1 MKIKIL
7 FILFLLV
14 PFFLP
19 GQNTE
24 LNRKLEGLD
33 RIGDIMK
40 VVDQHYAEIEAGER
54 ERTDEMP
61 YKHWAR
67 WALFMSARTAP
78 GGKLVNVDQAIRKAT
93 KTYQKK
99 NRSNAGNWNFIG
111 PQSIS
116 GTNGS
121 AIGIGRVDRIA
132 FHPTNPNILYIGTP
146 SGGLW
151 KSTNGGSSWTPLT
164 DNFPSVSV
172 SGIVVSHANPNTIYI
187 LTGDGDGNGG
197 FQFAAGYRRSSAG
210 AFVSYDAGTYWHA
223 LAPLP
228 IEEEYLGYQLVQHP
242 SDANILLAATS
253 RGIFRTNNAGGSWD
267 SVLVGR
273 TYEIKFRP
281 GNANYVYAT
290 QSGAFYR
297 SLNAGVTWT
306 EITNFDISML
316 SGRVALAISN
326 GQPNRVY
333 ILSGWNNEST
343 TFGGVYVSYNSG
355 TSFTRQCFTPNIV
368 TAGCDGNGGND
379 QSSYDLALGVSH
391 VNSDKLIAGG
401 VATWGSVNAGVSW
414 SNLHSTGCGAYTTS
428 TGFVHD
434 DIHDIE
440 YHPLTGEV
448 FVCTDG
454 GLNKSANDGQDWVS
468 LSDGIATSQIYHMAG
483 SLADVDNMIIGLQDN
498 GIKRRNANTNVWDN
512 VNTGDG
518 FDCVYNVNSSTTG
531 YYSSNNKIF
540 RFTNN
545 GASWSEKTP
554 SGPRRMFPRVQVH
567 NTLAGFVLAGY
578 DSLWRSTNYGAT
590 WTNEIINGNWDV
602 ERCPNNDSR
611 FYVAGGASAFATPGN
626 MWRSDDTGLNWTRI
640 SGNTGYP
647 TADLRITD
655 IDVRPTNSA
664 HVYFTLGGFGDG
676 EKVYVSFNSGAS
688 WINLSGSLPNV
699 PVNAI
704 LVDQNGNMYIGTDI
718 GVFYRGAGMGDWV
731 PYWNRLPIVPVSDLE
746 LYESEN
752 LIRAS
757 TFGRGVWQ
765 SDLYSI
771 CPPLWVIAS
780 DIQGHKYYESSDW
793 ITCNKTIYGGQNTDV
808 VFKAGN
814 HIILSKGFQVGKGNR
829 FRGYTAP
836 CGVADIEEE

>member
-7 FILFLLV
+7 FTLLLLV

-33 RIGDIMK
+33 RIGDIME
-40 VVDQHYAEIEAGER
+40 VVDQHYAEIQNGLR

-93 KTYQKK
+93 KTYYQK

-132 FHPTNPNILYIGTP
+132 FHPTDPNILYIGTP

-151 KSTNGGSSWTPLT
+151 KSTNGGGSWTPLT

-187 LTGDGDGNGG
+187 LTGDGDGSGG
-197 FQFAAGYRRSSAG
+197 FQFSAGYRRSSAG
-210 AFVSYDAGTYWHA
+210 AFVSYDAGTNWFP

-228 IEEEYLGYQLVQHP
+228 ISGTYLGYQLVQNP
-242 SDANILLAATS
+242 DDASNLLAATS
-253 RGIFRTNNAGGSWD
+253 HGIFQTTNAGGSWD
-267 SVLVGR
+267 TVLLGR

-297 SLNAGVTWT
+297 SLDAGLTWT
-306 EITNFDISML
+306 EILNFDISML
-316 SGRVALAISN
+316 AGRVALAVSN

-333 ILSGWNNEST
+333 LLSGWNNEST
-343 TFGGVYVSYNSG
+343 TFGGLYISNNSG
-355 TSFTRQCFTPNIV
+355 FSFTRQCFSPNIV
-368 TAGCDGNGGND
+368 CAGCAGTGGKD
-379 QSSYDLALGVSH
+379 QTAYDLALAVSH
-391 VNSDKLIAGG
+391 VSPSKLIAGG
-401 VATWGSVNAGVSW
+401 VATWGSIDAGVSW
-414 SNLHSTGCGAYTTS
+414 SNVHGIRCGDFTTS
-428 TGFVHD
+428 TGYVHD
-434 DIHDIE
+434 DIHDVE

-448 FVCTDG
+448 FLCTDG

-468 LSDGIATSQIYHMAG
+468 LSDGIAISQIYHMAG
-483 SLADVDNMIIGLQDN
+483 SLVDIDKLMIGLQDN
-498 GIKRRNANTNVWDN
+498 GVHRRHSNTNVWDP
-512 VNTGDG
+512 VSTGNDG
-518 FDCVYNVNSSTTG
+518 FDCVYNANSALTG
-531 YYSSNNKIF
+531 YFSANRAIA

-545 GASWSEKTP
+545 GSNVNFISPGSEMKF
-554 SGPRRMFPRVQVH
+554 FPRVQVH
-567 NTLAGFVLAGY
+567 NTDAGFVLAGY
-578 DSLWRSTNYGAT
+578 DSLWRSTNYGT
-590 WTNEIINGNWDV
+590 SWWNRTISGNWDI

-611 FYVAGGASAFATPGN
+611 FYAAGGSSTFATTGK
-626 MWRSDDTGLNWTRI
+626 MWRSDDEGVTWNQI
-640 SGNTGYP
+640 SSNE
-647 TADLRITD
+647 LRITD
-655 IDVRPTNSA
+655 IDVRPTHSD
-664 HVYFTLGGFGDG
+664 HVYYTLGGFGPG
-676 EKVYVSFNSGAS
+676 EKVYAS
-688 WINLSGSLPNV
+688 YNAGSSWTNLSGTLPNV

-704 LVDQNGNMYIGTDI
+704 QVDQNGNMYIGTDI
-718 GVFYRGAGMGDWV
+718 GVFYRGAGMVDWV
-731 PYWNRLPIVPVSDLE
+731 PFWNKLPIVPISDLE
-746 LYESEN
+746 LYEGDN

-765 SDLYSI
+765 SDLYSN
-771 CPPLWVIAS
+771 CPPLWVISS

-793 ITCNKTIYGGQNTDV
+793 ITCNKIIYGGQNTDV
-808 VFKAGN
+808 VFKAGD
-814 HIILSKGFQVGKGNR
+814 HIILSKGFQIGKGNR
-829 FRGYTAP
+829 FRAYTAP